1 MHEERAESLF
11 PRLPEP
17 AARQELFELFRPLAI
32 HFAKKYSHRGVDQ
45 EDLVQ
50 VAYVGLLNAI
60 DRFDPEYGTKFIS
73 FAAPT
78 IAGELKRYFRDVGW
92 GTGVPRRLKEVSVLS
107 RRANEELTQ
116 RLGRSPTIDE
126 VADEIGVSV
135 EEVTEA
141 ASLGSAYRPD
151 ALDAPMGEGGF
162 SLLDSLGNEDR
173 HISHVVDIEALQPLL
188 ASRPARERRIL
199 HLRFYEEMTQ
209 RQIAEVMDMSQMH
222 VSRLLS
228 SSLEKLRT
236 LIQA

>member
-1 MHEERAESLF
+1 MHDEQAESLF
-11 PRLPEP
+11 RRLPDP
-17 AARQELFELFRPLAI
+17 TARRDLFELFRPLAM
-32 HFAKKYSHRGVDQ
+32 HFAKKYSHRGVDR
-45 EDLVQ
+45 EDLIQ

-60 DRFDPEYGTKFIS
+60 DRFDPEYGTRFIS

-116 RLGRSPTIDE
+116 RLGRSPTIEE
-126 VADEIGVSV
+126 VADEIGMSAD
-135 EEVTEA
+135 EVTEA

-173 HISHVVDIEALQPLL
+173 QLNHVVDIEALQPLL
-188 ASRPARERRIL
+188 ASRPARERHIL

-222 VSRLLS
+222 VSRLLA

>member
-1 MHEERAESLF
+1 MQEEQVESLF
-11 PRLPEP
+11 RRLPEP
-17 AARQELFELFRPLAI
+17 AARENLFEHFRPLAV
-32 HFAKKYSHRGVDQ
+32 HFAKKYSNRGVDRD
-45 EDLVQ
+45 DLVQ
-50 VAYVGLLNAI
+50 VACVGLLNAI
-60 DRFDPEYGTKFIS
+60 DRFDPDYGTRFIS

-78 IAGELKRYFRDVGW
+78 IAGELKRYFRDAGW

-126 VADEIGVSV
+126 VAEAIGASAD
-135 EEVTEA
+135 EVTEA

-151 ALDAPMGEGGF
+151 ALDAPMGDGEF

-173 HISHVVDIEALQPLL
+173 QLDHVVDIEALQPLL
-188 ASRPARERRIL
+188 ASRPARERHIL
-199 HLRFYEEMTQ
+199 HLRFYEELTQ

-228 SSLEKLRT
+228 ASLEKLRT